1 MICLFTMVIA
11 KLITKIYRQKYCFKT
26 KLYYVNE
33 YIPLRIVQNF
43 YPFLDRR
50 LVFVVILQNLF
61 RTADLKWQL
70 PVKWVHLFTQKYTK
84 ISIFNKWSI
93 ILQNKTEKEMI
104 FFSINQS
111 FKIVMVNYINHH
123 FTYRILYQIKNNLN
137 KITPNNLIKLNLFQ
151 ISYYTYH

>member
-26 KLYYVNE
+26 KLYYFKEN
-33 YIPLRIVQNF
+33 IPLRIVQHF

-93 ILQNKTEKEMI
+93 ILKNKTEKEMI
-104 FFSINQS
+104 FFQSIKV
-111 FKIVMVNYINHH
+111 FKIEIQRPVLWLYLSLNHDW
-123 FTYRILYQIKNNLN
+123 K
-137 KITPNNLIKLNLFQ
+137 KI
-151 ISYYTYH
+151 